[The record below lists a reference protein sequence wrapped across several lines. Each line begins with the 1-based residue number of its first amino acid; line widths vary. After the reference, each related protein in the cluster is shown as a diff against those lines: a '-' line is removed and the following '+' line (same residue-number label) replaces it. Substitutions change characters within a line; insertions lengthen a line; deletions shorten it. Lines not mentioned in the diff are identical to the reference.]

1 MAGLKFKLVPT
12 CQSVTFKKI
21 DLSSL
26 HRYFLVQFKVI
37 TVFYDVCWKGY
48 FKTLKNYSISFHV
61 MLFQFNDYAQG

>member
-12 CQSVTFKKI
+12 CQSITFKKI
-21 DLSSL
+21 DLACIAI
-26 HRYFLVQFKVI
+26 FLVQFKVI

-61 MLFQFNDYAQG
+61 MSFQFNDYAQG